1 MDIHYLIIILT
12 LISPFYSIAEIHL
25 KNDIPYKLD
34 NLDCKNDYKFII
46 SGKYKQTLFIEI
58 TKDNASLSKV
68 EDKIEII
75 MTEYSSMSILD
86 TKSYLISY
94 NKNSFYMK
102 YIISYS
108 SCNSLSFLLR
118 PYSELKNVYIKVNIK
133 TIGEFDDTTNLML
146 IVKKRHLRHIYM
158 I

>member
-34 NLDCKNDYKFII
+34 NLDYKNDYKFII

-75 MTEYSSMSILD
+75 MTEYSSMFCMRRI
-86 TKSYLISY
+86 
-94 NKNSFYMK
+94 
-102 YIISYS
+102 
-108 SCNSLSFLLR
+108 
-118 PYSELKNVYIKVNIK
+118 
-133 TIGEFDDTTNLML
+133 
-146 IVKKRHLRHIYM
+146 
-158 I
+158 